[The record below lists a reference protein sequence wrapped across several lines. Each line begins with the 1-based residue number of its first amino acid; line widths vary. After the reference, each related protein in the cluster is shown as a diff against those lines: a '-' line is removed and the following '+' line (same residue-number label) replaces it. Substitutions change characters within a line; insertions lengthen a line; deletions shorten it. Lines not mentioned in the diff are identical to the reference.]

1 MSLERITGQ
10 RVVDELK
17 AGHMV
22 YMLQLADI
30 TSLTIADWLT
40 GEFAIEEQPADLES
54 PPDPGPEKQPAK
66 RKKLDWGKIQ
76 ALHRAGWSYEKIA
89 DEMGTTV
96 KTVATGLSKLR
107 KKTENSVAPENDI

>member
-40 GEFAIEEQPADLES
+40 GEFAVDERSADPES
-54 PPDPGPEKQPAK
+54 PPDPDQEKQPAK

-76 ALHRAGWSYEKIA
+76 ALHRAGWSHEKIA
-89 DEMGTTV
+89 DEMGTTAE
-96 KTVATGLSKLR
+96 TVATGLSKLR
-107 KKTENSVAPENDI
+107 KKTENSEAPENDI